1 MFATTRTMSSLG
13 RTLLAFS
20 CFILYFKAK
29 FSCYSR
35 YLLISYF
42 CIPVPYGEKD
52 IFFGVLLL
60 EGLVGLHRP
69 FNFNLFSITSQGID
83 LDFYDIECFAL
94 EMNRGH
100 SVIFE
105 IVFKYCILN
114 SFLLTM
120 RATSFLLRDSCPQ

>member
-1 MFATTRTMSSLG
+1 MTSKILLG
-13 RTLLAFS
+13 FDLL
-20 CFILYFKAK
+20 CLYSKAK
-29 FSCYSR
+29 FACYSK
-35 YLLISYF
+35 YLTSYF
-42 CIPVPYGEKD
+42 CIPVPYEEKD
-52 IFFGVLLL
+52 IFFCVLVL

-120 RATSFLLRDSCPQ
+120 RATPVLLRDSCPQ